1 MMLRR
6 VAAVAFLAVLV
17 SGCTS
22 TVRAAWNMN
31 ELVGPTMVDS
41 AGDHDGTASNVAFN
55 QPGHEG
61 AAYGFNGSNS
71 IVRVPHAA
79 DLSPGTS
86 NFSFGAWV
94 NFTQLPPPQNWDMLR
109 KGTVTSSAS
118 YYKLEVLTGSAGTAR
133 ARCFFRDTAGVT
145 ISVVRG
151 SNLNDGQWHQL
162 TCSRVGN
169 DFKLTVDGGTSTNPK
184 TLGSIT
190 NTAELSVGGKL
201 PSGDSFNGRI
211 DQAQVSVG

>member
-1 MMLRR
+1 MIRR
-6 VAAVAFLAVLV
+6 VAAVAFVAVLLG
-17 SGCTS
+17 GCTS

-31 ELVGPTMVDS
+31 ETTGTTMFDS
-41 AGDHDGTASNVAFN
+41 AGDHDGTASNVLFN

-61 AAYGFNGSNS
+61 RAYRFNGTNS

-79 DLSPGTS
+79 DLNPGTS

-94 NFTQLPPPQNWDMLR
+94 NFTQLPPPQNWDILR
-109 KGTVTSSAS
+109 KGTVTSSAA
-118 YYKLEVLTGSAGTAR
+118 YYKLEVITGSNGTAR
-133 ARCFFRDTAGVT
+133 ARCFFKDTAGVT

-151 SNLNDGQWHQL
+151 SNLHDGQWHEL

-169 DFKLTVDGGTSTNPK
+169 EFRLTVDGAISSNPR
-184 TLGSIT
+184 TLGSIA

-201 PSGDSFNGRI
+201 PSGDSFNGLI
-211 DQAQVSVG
+211 DQAKVGVG